1 MRLQDRTR
9 RRFPIGPAAG
19 GQSGSSTAGNC
30 QNVNSDMPGRQG
42 RHINLLPT
50 YAGAPCP
57 IIIAIIMAM
66 EMIIEP
72 AVRDPE
78 IFIINAALAVAAF
91 LFRFWLL
98 PELINESA
106 TELVA

>member
-1 MRLQDRTR
+1 
-9 RRFPIGPAAG
+9 
-19 GQSGSSTAGNC
+19 
-30 QNVNSDMPGRQG
+30 
-42 RHINLLPT
+42 
-50 YAGAPCP
+50 
-57 IIIAIIMAM
+57 MAM

>member
-1 MRLQDRTR
+1 
-9 RRFPIGPAAG
+9 
-19 GQSGSSTAGNC
+19 
-30 QNVNSDMPGRQG
+30 MP
-42 RHINLLPT
+42 
-50 YAGAPCP
+50 P
-57 IIIAIIMAM
+57 IIINIIMAM
-66 EMIIEP
+66 GMIIEA